1 MQKKMIK
8 LIGAASMAL
17 ILLLAASPAAQA
29 ISYYAYLQQYISG
42 QAPAPQPPVVPPT
55 QPPVVDPAPSTPP
68 ASQTSNGFWESRAAS
83 RKALLAGTGQQP
95 GQQPAPQP
103 QPQPTPEPT
112 PSPAPAPSDGLT
124 AREQQMLDLINKDRI
139 AYGLQPLQ
147 ADLRLTALARL
158 KSQDIVNNNYFDHV
172 SPTYGTAF
180 DMFRANNI
188 SFLRGGENLSK
199 AGNVLV
205 SHMRLM
211 NSTNH
216 RANLLTPQFTHV
228 GIGIVDNQPSGI
240 VVTEMFIQ
248 KP

>member
-1 MQKKMIK
+1 MQARLVKTIS
-8 LIGAASMAL
+8 AAVLTVAL
-17 ILLLAASPAAQA
+17 ILAAAPGAQA
-29 ISYYAYLQQYISG
+29 LSYYAYLQQYLSG
-42 QAPAPQPPVVPPT
+42 QQAAPEQPVPPVT
-55 QPPVVDPAPSTPP
+55 QPDT
-68 ASQTSNGFWESRAAS
+68 NFWSSRAAS
-83 RKALLAGTGQQP
+83 RKALLSNAGLLP
-95 GQQPAPQP
+95 SQP
-103 QPQPTPEPT
+103 QPSPEPT
-112 PSPAPAPSDGLT
+112 PVPQPSGLT

-139 AYGLQPLQ
+139 AYGLKPLEV
-147 ADLRLTALARL
+147 DMRLTRLARL
-158 KSQDIVNNNYFDHV
+158 KSQDIVDNHYFAHE

-216 RANLLTPQFTHV
+216 RANLLTPQYTHI
-228 GIGIVDNQPSGI
+228 GIGIVDNIPSGI

>member
-1 MQKKMIK
+1 MQAK
-8 LIGAASMAL
+8 LVKIISAAVLTVAL
-17 ILLLAASPAAQA
+17 ILAAAPGAQA
-29 ISYYAYLQQYISG
+29 LSYYAYLQQYLSG
-42 QAPAPQPPVVPPT
+42 QQQAEPEPEKPLPPVS
-55 QPPVVDPAPSTPP
+55 QPET
-68 ASQTSNGFWESRAAS
+68 NFWSSRAAS
-83 RKALLAGTGQQP
+83 RKALLENAGLLP
-95 GQQPAPQP
+95 PQP
-103 QPQPTPEPT
+103 QPNPEPAPTPQPEPT
-112 PSPAPAPSDGLT
+112 PDPEPTGLT

-139 AYGLQPLQ
+139 AYGLKPLEV
-147 ADLRLTALARL
+147 DMRLTRLARL
-158 KSQDIVNNNYFDHV
+158 KSQDIVDNNYFAHE

-216 RANLLTPQFTHV
+216 RANLLTPQYTHI
-228 GIGIVDNQPSGI
+228 GIGIVDNIPSGI

>member
-1 MQKKMIK
+1 MQARLIK
-8 LIGAASMAL
+8 IISATVLALAL
-17 ILLLAASPAAQA
+17 IAAAPGAQA
-29 ISYYAYLQQYISG
+29 ISYYAYLQQYVSG
-42 QAPAPQPPVVPPT
+42 QQPAQPQPEQPVPPVNEPDT
-55 QPPVVDPAPSTPP
+55 
-68 ASQTSNGFWESRAAS
+68 NFWSSRAAS
-83 RKALLAGTGQQP
+83 RKALLANAGLLP
-95 GQQPAPQP
+95 SQP
-103 QPQPTPEPT
+103 QPNPEPT
-112 PSPAPAPSDGLT
+112 PIPQPEPTPVPEPSGLT

-139 AYGLQPLQ
+139 AYGLKPLEV
-147 ADLRLTALARL
+147 DMRLTRLARL
-158 KSQDIVNNNYFDHV
+158 KSQDIVENNYFAHK

-211 NSTNH
+211 YSTNH
-216 RANLLTPQFTHV
+216 RANLLTPQYTHI
-228 GIGIVDNQPSGI
+228 GIGIVDNIPSGI

>member
-1 MQKKMIK
+1 MQAKLSK
-8 LIGAASMAL
+8 LICAASLALVL
-17 ILLLAASPAAQA
+17 ILAAAPGAQA
-29 ISYYAYLQQYISG
+29 ISYYAYLQQYIGG
-42 QAPAPQPPVVPPT
+42 QQPATPEPEQPIPPVS
-55 QPPVVDPAPSTPP
+55 QPDTNYWS
-68 ASQTSNGFWESRAAS
+68 SRAAS
-83 RKALLAGTGQQP
+83 RKALLEKANLTAQP
-95 GQQPAPQP
+95 EPVPAPQP
-103 QPQPTPEPT
+103 NPQPTPVPQPEPT
-112 PSPAPAPSDGLT
+112 PVPEPTGLT
-124 AREQQMLDLINKDRI
+124 AREQQMLNLINKDRI
-139 AYGLQPLQ
+139 AYGLKPLEV
-147 ADLRLTALARL
+147 DMRLTRLARL
-158 KSQDIVNNNYFDHV
+158 KSQDIVDNNYFAHE

-216 RANLLTPQFTHV
+216 RANLLTPQYTHI
-228 GIGIVDNQPSGI
+228 GIGIVDYNSSGI